1 MWLFACATVRETH
14 FNAGNSITDVIFLS
28 GQSDRMVLQAYT
40 QKSDQLFETNES
52 ALTNM
57 DGFQLTPVFGVL
69 MTVGCSMAIVFLSIS
84 GKNIHNFLWF
94 IYTKYNVFHF
104 SFNISFVAVSLM
116 IGKSERIESKF
127 KTENSAWV
135 TNGMGDC

>member
-1 MWLFACATVRETH
+1 MERNKNFKKDLSIFHT
-14 FNAGNSITDVIFLS
+14 NAENSITDAILLS

-84 GKNIHNFLWF
+84 GK
-94 IYTKYNVFHF
+94 
-104 SFNISFVAVSLM
+104 
-116 IGKSERIESKF
+116 KF
-127 KTENSAWV
+127 F
-135 TNGMGDC
+135 

>member
-1 MWLFACATVRETH
+1 M
-14 FNAGNSITDVIFLS
+14 LS

-84 GKNIHNFLWF
+84 GKKIHKFLWF
-94 IYTKYNVFHF
+94 MSGSFHIW
-104 SFNISFVAVSLM
+104 STYSNCWLISKL
-116 IGKSERIESKF
+116 
-127 KTENSAWV
+127 
-135 TNGMGDC
+135 

>member
-1 MWLFACATVRETH
+1 M
-14 FNAGNSITDVIFLS
+14 LS

-84 GKNIHNFLWF
+84 GNKWHFFTKIVLTCCEKKNVLVFEKNFWDSRLKAKNLQNNWDHLNNLF
-94 IYTKYNVFHF
+94 KQWKVRT
-104 SFNISFVAVSLM
+104 IS
-116 IGKSERIESKF
+116 GNRILF
-127 KTENSAWV
+127 
-135 TNGMGDC
+135 

>member
-1 MWLFACATVRETH
+1 MKASGKVEEYPILCQLTSNLFHQLSKFLFKKADIFSKNLSIFHSNDE
-14 FNAGNSITDVIFLS
+14 NSITDAILLS

-84 GKNIHNFLWF
+84 GKNVHKFL
-94 IYTKYNVFHF
+94 
-104 SFNISFVAVSLM
+104 
-116 IGKSERIESKF
+116 
-127 KTENSAWV
+127 
-135 TNGMGDC
+135 